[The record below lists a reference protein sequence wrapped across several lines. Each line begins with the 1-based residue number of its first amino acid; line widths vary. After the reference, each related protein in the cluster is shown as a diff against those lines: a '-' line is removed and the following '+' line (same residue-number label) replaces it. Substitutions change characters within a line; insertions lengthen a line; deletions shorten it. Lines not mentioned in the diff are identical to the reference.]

1 MLTDK
6 QITGL
11 EIYLFIDPL
20 CPECWALEPTL
31 KKLVLEYGDY
41 FTLRKVLSSSLTN
54 LNANLQN
61 PQHLANHWERTASR
75 TGMSCDGDLWLEQ
88 SLKSP
93 SIVSLAIKA
102 AELQGKRLGAKFLRK
117 IQEEL
122 FLEKQ
127 DISNQHVLE
136 NCAKKVGLDVPVFAE
151 DINSSSAKKAFQCDV
166 KITSEMEV
174 TESPTLVFFNEN
186 IEDEGLKIS
195 GLYEY
200 EIYVEILQ
208 ELAGQ
213 PLTTKPLPSLLD
225 FLRTYQFVGTN
236 EVATVFD
243 WSKER
248 ATKELKKLQFQQ
260 RVNPLHVK
268 YGTFWQFVK

>member
-1 MLTDK
+1 MD
-6 QITGL
+6 
-11 EIYLFIDPL
+11 
-20 CPECWALEPTL
+20 
-31 KKLVLEYGDY
+31 
-41 FTLRKVLSSSLTN
+41 
-54 LNANLQN
+54 
-61 PQHLANHWERTASR
+61 
-75 TGMSCDGDLWLEQ
+75 
-88 SLKSP
+88 
-93 SIVSLAIKA
+93 
-102 AELQGKRLGAKFLRK
+102 
-117 IQEEL
+117 
-122 FLEKQ
+122 
-127 DISNQHVLE
+127 
-136 NCAKKVGLDVPVFAE
+136 
-151 DINSSSAKKAFQCDV
+151 
-166 KITSEMEV
+166 V